1 MSPNEISRIDMMYG
15 QFSAAYP
22 GNSRGAVVEG
32 VSPSSPAA
40 KAGLGS
46 GDVITALAGRPVR
59 TAAALRALIVRLVP
73 GQVVRITWVDPFTG
87 RTSAR
92 VRLASGPPQ

>member
-1 MSPNEISRIDMMYG
+1 MHVGPTAFLGVSLASSTGFEGDAS
-15 QFSAAYP
+15 
-22 GNSRGAVVEG
+22 GAVVEG

-46 GDVITALAGRPVR
+46 GDVITAMAGRPVR
-59 TAAALRALIVRLVP
+59 TAAALRALIVRLIP
-73 GQVVRITWVDPFTG
+73 GQVVRITWVDPFNG